1 MGKEKE
7 CQRCFVV
14 KPLTEFNRI
23 RCENRPHPYCKGC
36 HRESSKLY
44 NKKNRYKKYNLTHD
58 DVTLM
63 LKRQKYKCAI
73 CQNSIKTKFHID
85 HNHHTNEVRGLLC
98 NTCNTGLGF
107 FKDRIDLLSRAV
119 VFLYERGSYGIQN
132 SSMDKKRR

>member
-23 RCENRPHPYCKGC
+23 RCENRPHPYCRPC
-36 HRESSKLY
+36 HNESSRLY
-44 NKKNRYKKYNLTHD
+44 GKKNQYKKYNLTYD
-58 DVTLM
+58 DVLLM
-63 LKRQKYKCAI
+63 LKKQKYKCAI
-73 CQNSIKTKFHID
+73 CQGNIKLKFHVD
-85 HNHHTNEVRGLLC
+85 HNHHTKEVRGLLC